1 MKDKI
6 RQLSNNSVIRYLF
19 FGGLTTFVNFASFT
33 VFTKLLHMELNL
45 SNVISVSLSILFA
58 YFVNS
63 RFVFRSEARGFRERF
78 PEFLK
83 FVSSRLVT
91 MAIEV
96 FGVWFLVKIVRL
108 DELVSKLIVQ
118 GIVIV
123 TNYVLGKFLVFMKKK
138 SPPENEGEDTE
149 E

>member
-1 MKDKI
+1 MKEKI
-6 RQLSNNSVIRYLF
+6 RKLSENSVIRYLF

-33 VFTKLLHMELNL
+33 LFTKVLRMELNL

-63 RFVFRSEARGFRERF
+63 RFVFRSEARGLRQRF
-78 PEFLK
+78 PEFVK

-96 FGVWFLVKIVRL
+96 VGVWFLVKVVHL
-108 DELVSKLIVQ
+108 DELVAKLEKEIAER
-118 GIVIV
+118 
-123 TNYVLGKFLVFMKKK
+123 L
-138 SPPENEGEDTE
+138 
-149 E
+149 

>member
-1 MKDKI
+1 MKEKI
-6 RQLSNNSVIRYLF
+6 RKLSENSVVRYLF

-33 VFTKLLHMELNL
+33 LFTKVLRMELNL

-63 RFVFRSEARGFRERF
+63 RFVFRSEARGLRQRF
-78 PEFLK
+78 PEFVK

-96 FGVWFLVKIVRL
+96 VGVWFLVKVVHL
-108 DELVSKLIVQ
+108 DELVAKLIVQ

-138 SPPENEGEDTE
+138 PPEGETPAEKE